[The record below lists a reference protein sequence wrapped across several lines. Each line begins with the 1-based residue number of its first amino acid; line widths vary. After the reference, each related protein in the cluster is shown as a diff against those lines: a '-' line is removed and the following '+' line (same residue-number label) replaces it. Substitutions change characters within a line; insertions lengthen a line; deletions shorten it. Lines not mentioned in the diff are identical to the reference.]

1 MQENLSDFTVEK
13 TSASSV
19 NGPPTCSHLSV
30 DLTVGESL
38 LGHTC
43 GTDVRCAHAVL
54 VCMSESSSL
63 SCRAANRMLSSALPA
78 GRPALSITAK
88 YQRLLSEALEDLGRP
103 NHSPDLNPCGAIKLK
118 QLGVM
123 ETSTLFSWCV
133 TDSLMLIGLAH
144 EVM

>member
-1 MQENLSDFTVEK
+1 
-13 TSASSV
+13 
-19 NGPPTCSHLSV
+19 
-30 DLTVGESL
+30 
-38 LGHTC
+38 
-43 GTDVRCAHAVL
+43 
-54 VCMSESSSL
+54 
-63 SCRAANRMLSSALPA
+63 MLSSALPA

-123 ETSTLFSWCV
+123 EASTLSSWCV
-133 TDSLMLIGLAH
+133 TRLLMLIGLAH